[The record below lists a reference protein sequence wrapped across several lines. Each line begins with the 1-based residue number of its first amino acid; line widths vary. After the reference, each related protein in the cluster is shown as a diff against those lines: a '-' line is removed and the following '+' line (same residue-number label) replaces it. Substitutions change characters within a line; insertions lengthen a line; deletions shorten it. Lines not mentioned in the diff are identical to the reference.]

1 MFRSIGSVTVLAL
14 FMVGCGGGGTSGGG
28 TGGASSPPPPPPPA
42 IYTVGG
48 TVSGLVCHRA
58 IAGYGPPVCNSLTLE
73 IFTPNSSNRA
83 PGPPFCRNLKQIGAN
98 GTFTLDSVYP
108 AGYSGRDYVSIA
120 QQPSSPPQDCAISN
134 AKISIQN
141 ANDTSVTVSCADH
154 SEYSFVTN
162 AADNTLSS
170 YSVDATTGAVAVIG
184 TPIATGVS
192 PYAIVGGEGYVFVA
206 NQSSNHVSPFAV
218 DPTTGALTAVP
229 GSPFAAG
236 TDPQAMVLYASSL
249 LVANAG
255 SHN

>member
-1 MFRSIGSVTVLAL
+1 MLRSIGSVTFLAL
-14 FMVGCGGGGTSGGG
+14 LMVGCGGGGTSGGG
-28 TGGASSPPPPPPPA
+28 TGGASSPPPPPPPPA

-58 IAGYGPPVCNSLTLE
+58 IHGYGPPVCNSLTLE
-73 IFTPNSSNRA
+73 ICTPKSSNRA
-83 PGPPFCRNLKQIGAN
+83 PGAPFCRNLKQIGAN

-170 YSVDATTGAVAVIG
+170 
-184 TPIATGVS
+184 
-192 PYAIVGGEGYVFVA
+192 
-206 NQSSNHVSPFAV
+206 
-218 DPTTGALTAVP
+218 
-229 GSPFAAG
+229 
-236 TDPQAMVLYASSL
+236 
-249 LVANAG
+249 
-255 SHN
+255 